1 MQAKFKFFNGNIKSN
16 KDPRQIKRNK
26 LTYLHYQNKMIEKYK
41 ISKFIFNEVS
51 CFYPELFQRV
61 CLDFRWLHSS
71 FSIQWTPL
79 QIILVRKQPL
89 EILVKPWKIS
99 YKEVFLKNLTN
110 LDASIRYLL
119 KMNPIRGY
127 SRTLSNFFIIH
138 YSLFEFSEDLF

>member
-16 KDPRQIKRNK
+16 KDPRQIERNK
-26 LTYLHYQNKMIEKYK
+26 LTYLYYQNKMIEKYK

-89 EILVKPWKIS
+89 EILVKSWKIS
-99 YKEVFLKNLTN
+99 YKEVFFKKFDKLERFYPLLTKDESHQRILK
-110 LDASIRYLL
+110 DSV
-119 KMNPIRGY
+119 
-127 SRTLSNFFIIH
+127 
-138 YSLFEFSEDLF
+138 